1 MNLAIGETLP
11 FAVAI
16 AISPIPIIATILLL
30 MSERARALGLSFL
43 GGWVVGIA
51 FATTLFTL
59 LAGVIPAQ
67 DDAGAKPVV
76 GVIQLVLGLA
86 LLLLAVKQWRSRP
99 QAGEEPELPGW
110 MAKIQTMKP
119 LPVAGFA
126 FMLAAVNPKNIL
138 MAVAAGTIIGQA
150 GLSGGAG
157 AATIAVFVVI
167 AALSVGA
174 PVAAY
179 LVAPERAA
187 GALDQLRLWLI
198 ANNATIMS
206 VVLVL
211 LGVQMLGKSIASF

>member
-30 MSERARALGLSFL
+30 MSERARSLGLSFL

-51 FATTLFTL
+51 FATMLFTL
-59 LAGVIPAQ
+59 LAGVIPEQ
-67 DDAGAKPVV
+67 GDTGAKPVV
-76 GVIQLVLGLA
+76 GVIQLVLGLT

-119 LPVAGFA
+119 LPVVGFA

-138 MAVAAGTIIGQA
+138 MAVAAGTIVGQA
-150 GLSGGAG
+150 GLSAGAG

-167 AALSVGA
+167 AALSVCG
-174 PVAAY
+174 PIVAY

-187 GALDQLRLWLI
+187 GALDKLRIWLI

-211 LGVQMLGKSIASF
+211 LGVQMLGKAIASF